1 MESLGLQS
9 VEQSVSETRAL
20 QTVAGMVHFERDG
33 YVDTEELRSACVSL
47 DGVKS
52 TTQSYETNLKNQR

>member
-1 MESLGLQS
+1 M
-9 VEQSVSETRAL
+9 
-20 QTVAGMVHFERDG
+20 AGMVPFERDG
-33 YVDTEELRSACVSL
+33 YGATEELRIAGVSF

>member
-9 VEQSVSETRAL
+9 VGQSVSETRA

-33 YVDTEELRSACVSL
+33 YVDTEELRSACVSF